1 MKPLTIRYARNGSA
15 HIAYQVVGQGPF
27 DLVFVPGF
35 ISNLDV
41 HWEDPGYTHLLQR
54 LSAFSRLIQFDKRGT
69 GLSDRTAPTELPGI
83 ETHVGDIGAVMEA
96 TGSGRAAI
104 LGVAEGAPIAML
116 FAATYPE
123 RVRALVLYGGYAHF
137 HSAVMDAKA
146 LARSISETEG
156 NWGTGASLKS
166 FAPGR
171 VDDPRFAD
179 WWARFERLSASPAA
193 ANALARMNA
202 AVDVRGVL
210 AGIKVPTLIIHRKDD
225 VRVSPNGGRYLHQH
239 IQGARLAEIP
249 GRDHP
254 IWTGDVDRVA
264 DLAEEFLTGMRRA
277 PQSERVLAA
286 LLAVRIVG
294 VERLA
299 ARLGDERW
307 LERRERLRQ
316 TAAATLERFGGRELQ
331 WDSDRLLSRFDG
343 PARAARAA
351 FALKETAGDDLVL
364 AQGVHVGEIE
374 TRPGGMSGFAVHAA
388 ERIAAEAR
396 PGEVVAS
403 SLVAELCAGSGLLFD
418 PRGAISIEGLGAP
431 TILVSVSA
439 EQHLE
444 PAAKKAAAEP
454 PIETLTAREREVL
467 VHVAEGKSNVAI
479 AAELGLSEHT
489 VKRHVANILAKL
501 DLPTRSAAAAF
512 AARNPS
518 G

>member
-1 MKPLTIRYARNGSA
+1 MKPLTIRYARNGGV
-15 HIAYQVVGQGPF
+15 HIAYQVIGQGPF
-27 DLVFVPGF
+27 DLIFVPGF

-69 GLSDRTAPTELPGI
+69 GLSDRTAPSELPDL
-83 ETHVGDIGAVMEA
+83 ETRMDDVRAVMDA

-104 LGVAEGAPIAML
+104 LGASEGAPMAIL
-116 FAATYPE
+116 FAATHPE
-123 RVRALVLYGGYAHF
+123 RTRALVLYGGYAHF
-137 HSAVMDAKA
+137 HSWVIGAKA
-146 LARSISETEG
+146 LAQFVADAENS
-156 NWGTGASLKS
+156 WGTGVSLKS

-171 VDDPRFAD
+171 VDDPRFLE
-179 WWARFERLSASPAA
+179 WWARFERLSASPSAA
-193 ANALARMNA
+193 MALAQMNA
-202 AVDVRGVL
+202 AIDVRGVL
-210 AGIKVPTLIIHRKDD
+210 AAIKVPTLLIHRKDD
-225 VRVSPNGGRYLHQH
+225 ARVNPEGSRYLHLH
-239 IQGARLAEIP
+239 IPGSRLVEIP

-264 DLAEEFLTGMRRA
+264 DLIEEFLTGMRPA

-286 LLAVRIVG
+286 LLGARIVG

-299 ARLGDERW
+299 AKLGDERW
-307 LERRERLRQ
+307 LERRERFRQ
-316 TAAATLERFGGRELQ
+316 TVAAALERFGSRGLQ
-331 WDSDRLLSRFDG
+331 WDADRLLARFDG
-343 PARAARAA
+343 PARAAHAA
-351 FALKETAGDDLVL
+351 FALKEMAGDDLVL
-364 AQGVHVGEIE
+364 AQGVHAGEIE
-374 TRPGGMSGFAVHAA
+374 TRAGSMSGFAVHVA

-396 PGEVVAS
+396 PGEVAAS
-403 SLVAELCAGSGLLFD
+403 SLVAELCAGSGLRFE
-418 PRGAISIEGLGAP
+418 PRGAISVEGLGAP
-431 TILVSVSA
+431 IALVSVNA

-444 PAAKKAAAEP
+444 PAAKKVTAEQ

-467 VHVAEGKSNVAI
+467 ALVAEGLSNLAI